1 LFSIRFHVLK
11 IFDDIFPTNIV
22 KFVALKKSKSK
33 RKWQKMVGREEVYA
47 SMNWEKRRENLK
59 EKLCENWKVKNKINL
74 WWVDNKLSHGG
85 LKRIIYITSI
95 KGIIFILVGAWDPNC
110 RSLKHASTPEVIHFL
125 RHTKLFSLLS

>member
-59 EKLCENWKVKNKINL
+59 EKLCGNWKV
-74 WWVDNKLSHGG
+74 
-85 LKRIIYITSI
+85 RIVKS
-95 KGIIFILVGAWDPNC
+95 
-110 RSLKHASTPEVIHFL
+110 
-125 RHTKLFSLLS
+125 